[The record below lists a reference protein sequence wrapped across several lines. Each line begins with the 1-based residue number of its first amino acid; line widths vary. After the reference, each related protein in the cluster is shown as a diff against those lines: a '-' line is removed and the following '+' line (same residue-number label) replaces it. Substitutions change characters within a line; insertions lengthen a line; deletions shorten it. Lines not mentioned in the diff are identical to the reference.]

1 MKLIAKK
8 PCSFGGMKFYI
19 GEKIPAD
26 IVLDPNAQE
35 KRGVLVQVAD
45 GNDPAPNTAPCTG
58 AISIVIHAD
67 EGDLPLELTND
78 ELQSVFD
85 VLTGNAE
92 DAKPIIEQM
101 ENGDALLL
109 IHATD
114 NRKTVQN
121 AAVDR
126 AKDLSEAQEG
136 EESEGE
142 Q

>member
-19 GEKIPAD
+19 GDEIPAD

-35 KRGVLVQVAD
+35 KKGVLVQVAD
-45 GNDPAPNTAPCTG
+45 GIVFSPNTAPCTG
-58 AISIVIHAD
+58 AISIDIHAE
-67 EGDLPLELTND
+67 EGDITLELTNKD
-78 ELQSVFD
+78 LQNVFD
-85 VLTGNAE
+85 VLTGTAE

-121 AAVDR
+121 AAVER
-126 AKDLSEAQEG
+126 AQELSEAQEG